1 MSRPPESAPDLR
13 DARRKR
19 LRYRAWHRG
28 TKEMDL
34 LLGRF
39 ADAQLAG
46 MTRAQL
52 DAFEALLSESDPDL
66 YDWISGR
73 APVPKEQINPML
85 SHLIAFSKPKTG
97 A

>member
-39 ADAQLAG
+39 ADAQLAA
-46 MTRAQL
+46 MTPTQL
-52 DAFEALLSESDPDL
+52 DAFEALLCESDPDL

-73 APVPKEQINPML
+73 VPVPDAQANPL
-85 SHLIAFSKPKTG
+85 LPLLIAYSNPKTVT
-97 A
+97 